1 MYKKGE
7 INVDR
12 VQNKSKRKGII
23 MIMLAIVLA
32 VTIIY
37 SEFHR
42 LTINKLISLFYEK
55 DNFAFNVEDTDSNK
69 GISAADGVWALTD
82 LANYREVKDRS
93 SNPAEWDTYTEFFR
107 NEDGSLNWDN
117 ITDWAKSSDNEFSS
131 IKYDVFA
138 EIMVDMS
145 DDDLEKLLDI
155 GQIKS
160 STFSGYEISDTLKH
174 IATIYVLK
182 ACDIRREDQ
191 SDENFTL
198 EDYISYDDPEIR
210 ALAFLQTVIEI
221 NKLPGKKGL
230 VNITKD
236 EEGYIFKVKLDGLL
250 SLDLYSPKIKVSRRL
265 SGITIDMWLDDV
277 YLYNYDGMKHIT
289 NYSLLPIQR
298 IKRLNSMILNIGNDA
313 KDMEFYGYE
322 LVVMYGDCAVAYIGD
337 LEFDDKELLQRL
349 TEYNEKNQTDMSL
362 DELKEHYLKYD
373 DEYIEFA
380 GGRF

>member
-23 MIMLAIVLA
+23 MIMLAIVFA

-93 SNPAEWDTYTEFFR
+93 SNPTEWDTYTEFFR

-221 NKLPGKKGL
+221 NKLPGKKAL
-230 VNITKD
+230 SILQKMKKD
-236 EEGYIFKVKLDGLL
+236 IF
-250 SLDLYSPKIKVSRRL
+250 
-265 SGITIDMWLDDV
+265 
-277 YLYNYDGMKHIT
+277 
-289 NYSLLPIQR
+289 
-298 IKRLNSMILNIGNDA
+298 
-313 KDMEFYGYE
+313 
-322 LVVMYGDCAVAYIGD
+322 
-337 LEFDDKELLQRL
+337 
-349 TEYNEKNQTDMSL
+349 
-362 DELKEHYLKYD
+362 LK
-373 DEYIEFA
+373 
-380 GGRF
+380 